1 MTCAALHVSGRRT
14 HIVIKAGF
22 VPDRMSLLR
31 SFGLA
36 PVKRKHVHL
45 PQGIQQKS
53 ATPRPTRKKCHA
65 QFRAKP

>member
-1 MTCAALHVSGRRT
+1 MIPAALHLGGRHT
-14 HIVIKAGF
+14 HIVSVAGIM
-22 VPDRMSLLR
+22 PRRMSLLR

-45 PQGIQQKS
+45 PQGNQQRS
-53 ATPRPTRKKCHA
+53 AALRSARKKCHA

>member
-1 MTCAALHVSGRRT
+1 MIGAALHVSGRRT
-14 HIVIKAGF
+14 HIVTESGF
-22 VPDRMSLLR
+22 APDRMSLLR

-45 PQGIQQKS
+45 PQGNQQNS

>member
-1 MTCAALHVSGRRT
+1 MQAALHLGGRHT
-14 HIVIKAGF
+14 HIVNVAGIQ
-22 VPDRMSLLR
+22 PCRMSLLR

-45 PQGIQQKS
+45 PQGNQQRS
-53 ATPRPTRKKCHA
+53 ATLWSTGKKCHA